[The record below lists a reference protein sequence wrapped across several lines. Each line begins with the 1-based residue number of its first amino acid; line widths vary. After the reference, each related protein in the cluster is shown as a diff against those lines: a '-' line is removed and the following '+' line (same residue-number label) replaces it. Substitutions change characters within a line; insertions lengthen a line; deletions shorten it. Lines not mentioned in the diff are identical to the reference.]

1 MANQHRN
8 FLRSSVIFVAVF
20 VAYECCFGT
29 TFTGT
34 HTRSTP
40 PGRARNCASAL
51 KRSAVGVSEMFED
64 FTNFLRMKQEVI
76 IGELE
81 SIENEEHR
89 FTRDPWGCFLEEK
102 NKSGGLT
109 RVLQGGTVIE
119 KGACSF
125 TVIRG
130 GLLSAER
137 AKSISARQGGD
148 LLVQAG
154 DAYAAAAL
162 SIVLHTR
169 SPKIPTF
176 RSDVRIFWV
185 QSANGQE
192 QAWLG
197 GGADLTPYYLDKD
210 DIGFFHQ
217 TYKTLCSQHL
227 QEHPSFTYASM
238 KEACDAYFYLPARQE
253 HRGTGGIFFDD
264 LPVDEDS
271 LNFVKQ
277 VVTSWMPS
285 WKPIVTK
292 HVNEEYTEEE
302 KHWQLVRR
310 GRYLEF
316 NLLYDR
322 GVKFGLANV
331 NPRVEGFFS
340 RLNST
345 QPNHQLTETETLHGM
360 FNPSQ
365 VNLAADP
372 EFFNDIHADVEQE
385 LTTKVMAGQPN
396 STPKLP
402 RVPQVWCCD
411 SSLCRSGKQQG

>member
-162 SIVLHTR
+162 ST
-169 SPKIPTF
+169 
-176 RSDVRIFWV
+176 W
-185 QSANGQE
+185 E
-192 QAWLG
+192 G
-197 GGADLTPYYLDKD
+197 GFPF
-210 DIGFFHQ
+210 I
-217 TYKTLCSQHL
+217 
-227 QEHPSFTYASM
+227 M
-238 KEACDAYFYLPARQE
+238 K
-253 HRGTGGIFFDD
+253 
-264 LPVDEDS
+264 
-271 LNFVKQ
+271 K
-277 VVTSWMPS
+277 
-285 WKPIVTK
+285 
-292 HVNEEYTEEE
+292 
-302 KHWQLVRR
+302 
-310 GRYLEF
+310 
-316 NLLYDR
+316 
-322 GVKFGLANV
+322 
-331 NPRVEGFFS
+331 
-340 RLNST
+340 
-345 QPNHQLTETETLHGM
+345 
-360 FNPSQ
+360 
-365 VNLAADP
+365 
-372 EFFNDIHADVEQE
+372 
-385 LTTKVMAGQPN
+385 
-396 STPKLP
+396 
-402 RVPQVWCCD
+402 
-411 SSLCRSGKQQG
+411 

>member
-40 PGRARNCASAL
+40 PGGARNCVAL
-51 KRSAVGVSEMFED
+51 KGSAVGVSEMFED
-64 FTNFLRMKQEVI
+64 FTKFLKMKQEVI

-162 SIVLHTR
+162 STWEGGEIDEEMMMFFYDFGKDECIKTMPNLHVH
-169 SPKIPTF
+169 IEMF
-176 RSDVRIFWV
+176 
-185 QSANGQE
+185 SAFMFLAGCVSFLRGSCMNGQT
-192 QAWLG
+192 A
-197 GGADLTPYYLDKD
+197 
-210 DIGFFHQ
+210 
-217 TYKTLCSQHL
+217 
-227 QEHPSFTYASM
+227 
-238 KEACDAYFYLPARQE
+238 
-253 HRGTGGIFFDD
+253 
-264 LPVDEDS
+264 
-271 LNFVKQ
+271 
-277 VVTSWMPS
+277 TSH
-285 WKPIVTK
+285 K
-292 HVNEEYTEEE
+292 
-302 KHWQLVRR
+302 
-310 GRYLEF
+310 
-316 NLLYDR
+316 
-322 GVKFGLANV
+322 
-331 NPRVEGFFS
+331 
-340 RLNST
+340 
-345 QPNHQLTETETLHGM
+345 
-360 FNPSQ
+360 
-365 VNLAADP
+365 
-372 EFFNDIHADVEQE
+372 
-385 LTTKVMAGQPN
+385 TTKSKVHNLQKYIDSQFCLPGFTRWVPN
-396 STPKLP
+396 LSPL
-402 RVPQVWCCD
+402 
-411 SSLCRSGKQQG
+411 